1 MNRHVEINVT
11 GIHSRE
17 GEPTEKVE
25 STTMGTYELMDD
37 GSRVVEYD
45 EDQGMGA
52 ENHRVHNR
60 VHIGADGRRMEI
72 LRGGANRS
80 VLKFGEKMEYD
91 TEYLTPY
98 GNMQMK
104 VRTNS
109 FDCSTRNDEEIK
121 VVAEYDLELQG
132 QVVSQSMIVI
142 DIKNAMAD

>member
-11 GIHSRE
+11 GIHSRQ

-25 STTMGTYELMDD
+25 SSITGTYELLED
-37 GSRVVEYD
+37 GSRIVEYD
-45 EDQGMGA
+45 EDQGAGN
-52 ENHRVHNR
+52 NHLKVHNR
-60 VHIGADGRRMEI
+60 VRIGPDGRKMEI
-72 LRGGANRS
+72 LRAGANRS
-80 VLKFGEKMEYD
+80 VLKFGDNMEYD
-91 TEYLTPY
+91 TEYSTPY
-98 GNMQMK
+98 GSMQMK

-121 VVAEYDLELQG
+121 VVAEYDLEMEG